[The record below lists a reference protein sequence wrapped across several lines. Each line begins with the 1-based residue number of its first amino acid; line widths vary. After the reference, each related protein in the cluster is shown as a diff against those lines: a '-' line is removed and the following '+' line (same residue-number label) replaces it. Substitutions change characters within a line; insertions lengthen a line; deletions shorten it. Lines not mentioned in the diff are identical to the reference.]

1 MAAQKV
7 NIPKLG
13 IFLGVVAAVA
23 SGLLSAVYVSTAEA
37 IAVNQQ
43 KKTNTALQQ
52 VLPPFDN
59 VPGSETKTIA
69 SPKGWPVR
77 FYIAR
82 KGGDIVGYAGE
93 VVTPEGFSGD
103 VTVMVGLE
111 ADGSVRKVIVTKQT
125 ETPGLG
131 TAITDRKV
139 QKTIV
144 DLIRGGTEAT
154 GLAPNRFLDQ
164 YDGRQGGGT
173 PWAVAKDGGDVDA
186 KTGATITSRAV
197 CGAVYAVAGTCIEHL
212 QDLSQGGGQ

>member
-1 MAAQKV
+1 MSEQKI

-13 IFLGVVAAVA
+13 VFLGFVAAVA
-23 SGLLSAVYVSTAEA
+23 SGLLAFVYSSTADA
-37 IAVNQQ
+37 ISINQQ
-43 KKTNTALQQ
+43 KKTNTALEQ
-52 VLPPFDN
+52 VLPAFDN
-59 VPGSETKTIA
+59 VPSAETITLD

-82 KGGDIVGYAGE
+82 KDGAVVGYAGE

-111 ADGSVRKVIVTKQT
+111 VDGSVRKVIVTKQT

-139 QKTIV
+139 QKTIADV
-144 DLIRGGTEAT
+144 IKGGADMV
-154 GLAPNRFLDQ
+154 GLPSNGFLDQ
-164 YDGRQGGGT
+164 YDGKKASGT
-173 PWAVAKDGGDVDA
+173 AWAVVKDGGEVDA

-197 CGAVYAVAGTCIEHL
+197 CGAVYAV
-212 QDLSQGGGQ
+212 SQTAVDHVEELAKGVE